1 MTLHYKKNKYYI
13 TMVKKVLL
21 VLFLLIFCNIAFA
34 EDEKNSNNEW
44 GENSSVF
51 NSGFENQKAVSD
63 KKMHQVI
70 DQLKE
75 RALSR
80 KQRKIKNE
88 VKPLSPMSDSEHLK
102 EFAQS
107 QSVDDALT
115 QTHTVMIPMQA
126 YSEDG
131 IYIQPG
137 YYKLSCRKIGENT
150 YVLDLSQ
157 GTKVVMTVSAEQT
170 QQDLEQE
177 TITFCN
183 AEIIGKGRIRLM
195 FGSIDLNL
203 VGYIYY

>member
-1 MTLHYKKNKYYI
+1 
-13 TMVKKVLL
+13 MVKKLL
-21 VLFLLIFCNIAFA
+21 LSLIILTSFNIAFA
-34 EDEKNSNNEW
+34 AEEKSSNSEW
-44 GENSSVF
+44 GEKSSIF
-51 NSGFENQKAVSD
+51 NTGFENQKAVSD
-63 KKMHQVI
+63 KKMHDVI
-70 DQLKE
+70 DKLKE

-88 VKPLSPMSDSEHLK
+88 VKPLSPSSDSEHLK
-102 EFAQS
+102 EFAES
-107 QSVDDALT
+107 QSVDDALS

-157 GTKVVMTVSAEQT
+157 GTKVVMTVEAKQT
-170 QQDLEQE
+170 QQDLEQD

-183 AEIIGKGRIRLM
+183 AEIIDNGRIRLM

>member
-1 MTLHYKKNKYYI
+1 
-13 TMVKKVLL
+13 MVKKLL
-21 VLFLLIFCNIAFA
+21 LSLIILTSFNFAFA
-34 EDEKNSNNEW
+34 AEEKSSNSEW

-51 NSGFENQKAVSD
+51 NTGFENQKAVSD
-63 KKMHQVI
+63 KKMHDVI
-70 DQLKE
+70 DKLKE

-80 KQRKIKNE
+80 KQRRIKNE
-88 VKPLSPMSDSEHLK
+88 VKPLSPSSDSEHLK
-102 EFAQS
+102 EFAES
-107 QSVDDALT
+107 QSVDDALS

-157 GTKVVMTVSAEQT
+157 GTKVVMTVEAKQT
-170 QQDLEQE
+170 QQDLEQD

-183 AEIIGKGRIRLM
+183 AEIIDNGRIRLM

>member
-1 MTLHYKKNKYYI
+1 
-13 TMVKKVLL
+13 MVKKVLFIL
-21 VLFLLIFCNIAFA
+21 VFIFIFSNFAFA
-34 EDEKNSNNEW
+34 EEEKNSTSEW

-51 NSGFENQKAVSD
+51 NTGFENQKAVSD

-70 DQLKE
+70 EQLKE

-102 EFAQS
+102 EFAKS

-157 GTKVVMTVSAEQT
+157 GTKVVMTVNAEQT

-177 TITFCN
+177 TITFCD
-183 AEIIGKGRIRLM
+183 AEIIDNGRIRLM

>member
-1 MTLHYKKNKYYI
+1 MIKQ
-13 TMVKKVLL
+13 VLL
-21 VLFLLIFCNIAFA
+21 ILCIFILSNIAFA
-34 EDEKNSNNEW
+34 EEKSSNASEW

-51 NSGFENQKAVSD
+51 NDGFENQKPVSD
-63 KKMHQVI
+63 KKMHEAI
-70 DQLKE
+70 DKLKE
-75 RALSR
+75 RMLTR
-80 KQRKIKNE
+80 KQRKIKKE
-88 VKPLSPMSDSEHLK
+88 VQPLSPSSDFEHLK
-102 EFAQS
+102 EFAES
-107 QSVDDALT
+107 QSPDDALS

-137 YYKLSCRKIGENT
+137 YYKLSCRKIGEEH

-157 GTKVVMTVSAEQT
+157 GTKVVLTVSAQQT

-183 AEIIGKGRIRLM
+183 AEIIDNGRIRLM

-203 VGYIYY
+203 VGYIYFK

>member
-1 MTLHYKKNKYYI
+1 MLKHI
-13 TMVKKVLL
+13 
-21 VLFLLIFCNIAFA
+21 LLILCIFLFSNISFA
-34 EDEKNSNNEW
+34 EEKSSNASEW

-51 NSGFENQKAVSD
+51 NDGFENQKPVSD
-63 KKMHQVI
+63 KKMHEAINKV
-70 DQLKE
+70 KE
-75 RALSR
+75 RMMSKKER
-80 KQRKIKNE
+80 RIKKE
-88 VKPLSPMSDSEHLK
+88 VQPLSPSSDFEHLK
-102 EFAQS
+102 EFAES
-107 QSVDDALT
+107 QSPDDALS

-137 YYKLSCRKIGENT
+137 YYKLSCRKIGEEN

-157 GTKVVMTVSAEQT
+157 GTRVVLTVNAQQT

-183 AEIIGKGRIRLM
+183 AEIIDNGRIRLM

-203 VGYIYY
+203 VGYIYFK